1 MMTRASFIDTLAAHI
16 KARYAIIGI
25 ATHEDERCLEGV
37 MKIGQQ
43 IGAEVY
49 CWTHARGIHQACS
62 LSVDSKTMDLKIAID
77 KCEDIC
83 KGTERST
90 IFVFFDVAAF
100 LEQNSNPVY
109 RRRFRDFAQSI
120 RGLGYKA
127 NCVLVSTAYSLA
139 ADLHKEA
146 VILDLPLPSRSE
158 IKDIIQAFC
167 NQWKDHPD
175 LDITLNANDEQEI
188 VDACLGLT
196 RNEIENSLARSLVQC
211 KSFSRAQINIIL
223 EEKEQIIRQSGILE
237 FINHDSDLSSVGGLE
252 SLKHWLFVRKKCFS
266 EDAKSFG
273 IRNPKGVLLVGI
285 PGCGKSLIAKC
296 ISSSWSMPLMR
307 LDLGKVFQGVVGASE
322 SNIRSSLNTAA
333 VVSPCIL
340 WIDEIDKG
348 LGASGTESDGGTSSR
363 VFGTILTWM
372 QENTAPVFVF
382 ATANQINK
390 IPPEL
395 LRKGR
400 FDEVFFVDLPS
411 EAERLDIIRIHL
423 SQVGLNPE
431 QYDLHLLASE
441 CGPARYGDESSLT
454 GAEIEAWI
462 QSSLINSYSTAPLS
476 PENCSAHPATET
488 LISELSNIIP
498 LAKQRAKDFMHLRE
512 WANENAVSAS
522 GVIRSSLGN
531 QAEFGAGRKLV
542 F

>member
-1 MMTRASFIDTLAAHI
+1 MTHASFAETLAAHI

-25 ATHEDERCLEGV
+25 ATHEDERCLEAV
-37 MKIGQQ
+37 MNVAQQ

-49 CWTHARGIHQACS
+49 CWTHAKGVHQAYS
-62 LSVDSKTMDLKIAID
+62 QSIDGKTMDLKLAID
-77 KCEDIC
+77 KCEEIC
-83 KGTERST
+83 KATERST
-90 IFVFFDVAAF
+90 IFAFFDVAAF
-100 LEQNSNPVY
+100 LEQNSNPLY
-109 RRRFRDFAQSI
+109 RRRYRDFAQSI

-127 NCVLVSTAYSLA
+127 NCVLVSPAYSLA
-139 ADLHKEA
+139 ADLQKEV
-146 VILDLPLPSRSE
+146 VILDMPLPSRAE
-158 IKDIIQAFC
+158 IKEIIQSFC

-175 LDITLNANDEQEI
+175 LNICLSSRDEQAV

-196 RNEIENSLARSLVQC
+196 RNEIENSLARSLVQS
-211 KSFSRAQINIIL
+211 KSFSIAQIDFIL
-223 EEKEQIIRQSGILE
+223 EEKEQIIKQSGILE
-237 FINHDSDLSSVGGLE
+237 FVNHDSDISRVGGLE
-252 SLKHWLFVRKKCFS
+252 SLKHWLFVRKQCFS

-273 IRNPKGVLLVGI
+273 IKSPKGVFLVGI

-307 LDLGKVFQGVVGASE
+307 LDLGKVFQGIVGASE
-322 SNIRSSLNTAA
+322 SNIRNSLNTAA

-348 LGASGTESDGGTSSR
+348 LGISGSESDGGTSSR

-382 ATANQINK
+382 ATANQIRI

-411 EAERLDIIRIHL
+411 EAERVDIIRIHL
-423 SQVGLNPE
+423 SQVGLIPE
-431 QYDLHLLASE
+431 QFDLNLLASE
-441 CGPARYGDESSLT
+441 CGPNRYGDGCSLT

-462 QSSLINSYSTAPLS
+462 QASLISSFSASPLS
-476 PENCSAHPATET
+476 PENRSAQPTTET
-488 LISELSNIIP
+488 LIAELSNIIP
-498 LAKQRAKDFMHLRE
+498 LARQKANEFSYLRA

-522 GVIRSSLGN
+522 GIIQSSLSGRV
-531 QAEFGAGRKLV
+531 EFGAGRKLV